1 MHPTLKKVDEVFF
14 ISKILASRKMA
25 AMLALGFSAGL
36 PIMLVYTTLSFW
48 LREVGVSRTAI
59 GFFIWVGFAYSL
71 KFAWAPVVDRVR
83 LPVLSGL
90 IGNRLAW
97 TAFAICGTAAA
108 MFAMGLQDP
117 SVNLSRV
124 AMCAIAIAFFS
135 ATLDICV
142 DAWRIDVSGDEEQAM
157 MAAVYQ
163 LGYRFGMIMAVSG
176 VFWIAGLS
184 SWKFGY
190 WTAAL
195 IALIG
200 STTPFWATTPPEP
213 SARDKAPTNWMVVS
227 LSLLA
232 IGTLVVQ
239 LQKGAALRRALGAI
253 GENFMAHSE
262 VFRIFVPL
270 SLGIIVLLIPFVFG
284 GFLLTAGRKML
295 NSKPLYDLPII
306 GDFSDLVRRFGATVF
321 LILIIVLC
329 YRISD
334 YTMGVMAMPL
344 YSDLGYEKGTIGAVK
359 GVYGI
364 SMLMIGAFI
373 MAWSS
378 LKYGLPK
385 TLIVGAVLT
394 IITNLAFA
402 WLATVTQPKAIYLL
416 VTIGADNI
424 AAGYAGTALIAFMST
439 LTDKNFTATQ
449 YALFSSLVAFSGKFF
464 AGFSGVLADK
474 IGYQDFFTITAFFG
488 LPALICVIIAWKI
501 GFVAE
506 GKVQA
511 DTELSEP
518 QG

>member
-190 WTAAL
+190 WTAAI

-213 SARDKAPTNWMVVS
+213 SARDKAPTNWVVVG

-253 GENFMAHSE
+253 GE
-262 VFRIFVPL
+262 
-270 SLGIIVLLIPFVFG
+270 
-284 GFLLTAGRKML
+284 K
-295 NSKPLYDLPII
+295 
-306 GDFSDLVRRFGATVF
+306 TVF

-378 LKYGLPK
+378 MKYGLPK

-511 DTELSEP
+511 DTGLNEP